1 MNINEVKNILE
12 KNGANVKKQFGQN
25 FLLDDSVINKI
36 CDISNITKDV
46 NVIEI
51 GPGLGFLTGEL
62 KKRANKVL
70 CYEIDPDMIKV
81 LTSRFE
87 SDTNV
92 VIKYQ
97 DFLKAN
103 IDKDINEIFDGKDV
117 IVVANLP
124 YYITT
129 AILVKIL
136 EESKYIKQLTVMMQ
150 LEVAERICGKPST
163 KDYNALSVLTQ
174 YYTDCKLAIKV
185 GAKSFYPEPN
195 VDSAACLIK
204 HKEVISY
211 PAISEEYFKK
221 FNRIA
226 FIQRRKT
233 LANNLKQGFGYSKE
247 FVEEILNK
255 NNISITIRTEAL
267 AVDEIVKLSNEFYL
281 AQNK

>member
-1 MNINEVKNILE
+1 
-12 KNGANVKKQFGQN
+12 
-25 FLLDDSVINKI
+25 
-36 CDISNITKDV
+36 
-46 NVIEI
+46 
-51 GPGLGFLTGEL
+51 
-62 KKRANKVL
+62 
-70 CYEIDPDMIKV
+70 
-81 LTSRFE
+81 
-87 SDTNV
+87 
-92 VIKYQ
+92 
-97 DFLKAN
+97 
-103 IDKDINEIFDGKDV
+103 
-117 IVVANLP
+117 
-124 YYITT
+124 
-129 AILVKIL
+129 
-136 EESKYIKQLTVMMQ
+136 MMQ

-195 VDSAACLIK
+195 VDSAVCLIK

-226 FIQRRKT
+226 FLQRRKT